1 MMTEFLVVC
10 LVNLLP
16 QSTTGCDVWTT
27 IRPLMLKPGFRLAP
41 VEKGRDAC
49 TIDYDSA
56 QRYKNFVACNFY

>member
-41 VEKGRDAC
+41 VEKGRDTC